1 MRDTIFALSSAPGRA
16 GIAVVRV
23 SGPKAAEI
31 FCALTRRTLPEAR
44 VALLVRLFD
53 PVEGGLLDEGLAL
66 WFPGPRS
73 YTGEDSVEFHLHG
86 GVAVVAAVLES
97 MGRIEGARPA
107 EPGEFTRRAF
117 MAGKIDLTEAEGVID
132 LIDAETSAQRRQALR
147 QAGGALGNLYDRWR
161 DRLVVILAHYE
172 AVLDF
177 PDEELPDD
185 VVARIN
191 KDIAVLSDEV
201 TQHLDDKRRGERL
214 RNGVRIAIIGPPN
227 AGKSS
232 LMNLLAQRDV
242 AIVSETAG
250 TTRDVIETHFDLGGL
265 PVTLVDTAGL
275 RETVDAVEA
284 EGVRRAHLAADQS
297 DLKVLVLDQQASGAE
312 GQMREQID
320 AETIVVLNKSDLE
333 PRAVD
338 VAAHNQ
344 SPNDLKA
351 LGRYRISVKTGVGI
365 DQFING
371 VTSAVRDMLDVT
383 DAPIITRA
391 RHRAALE
398 DVRHVLMSS
407 QTAPLPE
414 LAAEDI
420 RLAVR
425 ALGRITGSVDVED
438 ILDVVF
444 RDFCIGK

>member
-1 MRDTIFALSSAPGRA
+1 
-16 GIAVVRV
+16 V
-23 SGPKAAEI
+23 
-31 FCALTRRTLPEAR
+31 
-44 VALLVRLFD
+44 
-53 PVEGGLLDEGLAL
+53 
-66 WFPGPRS
+66 
-73 YTGEDSVEFHLHG
+73 HG
-86 GVAVVAAVLES
+86 GVAVVAVALET

-147 QAGGALGNLYDRWR
+147 QAGGALGSLYDRWR

-177 PDEELPDD
+177 PDEDLPDD
-185 VVARIN
+185 VVSKIN
-191 KDIAVLSDEV
+191 NDINCLNDEISK
-201 TQHLDDKRRGERL
+201 HLDDKRRGERL

-232 LMNLLAQRDV
+232 LMNMLAQRDV

-250 TTRDVIETHFDLGGL
+250 TTRDVIETHLDLGGF

-275 RETVDAVEA
+275 REAVDAVEA
-284 EGVRRAHLAADQS
+284 EGVRRAYLAAGQS
-297 DLKVLVLDQQASGAE
+297 DLKVLVLDQQSSCVE

-333 PRAVD
+333 SGMAG
-338 VAAHNQ
+338 VAAYIQ

-351 LGRYRISVKTGVGI
+351 LGRYRISVKTGVGV
-365 DQFING
+365 DQFIDG

-398 DVRHVLMSS
+398 DVRHVLTSS
-407 QTAPLPE
+407 QSAPLPE

-438 ILDVVF
+438 LLDVVF

>member
-1 MRDTIFALSSAPGRA
+1 
-16 GIAVVRV
+16 
-23 SGPKAAEI
+23 
-31 FCALTRRTLPEAR
+31 
-44 VALLVRLFD
+44 
-53 PVEGGLLDEGLAL
+53 
-66 WFPGPRS
+66 
-73 YTGEDSVEFHLHG
+73 
-86 GVAVVAAVLES
+86 
-97 MGRIEGARPA
+97 
-107 EPGEFTRRAF
+107 
-117 MAGKIDLTEAEGVID
+117 
-132 LIDAETSAQRRQALR
+132 
-147 QAGGALGNLYDRWR
+147 
-161 DRLVVILAHYE
+161 VILAHYE

>member
-1 MRDTIFALSSAPGRA
+1 M
-16 GIAVVRV
+16 
-23 SGPKAAEI
+23 
-31 FCALTRRTLPEAR
+31 
-44 VALLVRLFD
+44 
-53 PVEGGLLDEGLAL
+53 
-66 WFPGPRS
+66 
-73 YTGEDSVEFHLHG
+73 
-86 GVAVVAAVLES
+86 
-97 MGRIEGARPA
+97 
-107 EPGEFTRRAF
+107 
-117 MAGKIDLTEAEGVID
+117 ID

-147 QAGGALGNLYDRWR
+147 QAGGALGKLYDRWR

-214 RNGVRIAIIGPPN
+214 RSGVRIAIIGPPN

-338 VAAHNQ
+338 AAAYNQ

-371 VTSAVRDMLDVT
+371 VTIAVRDMLDVT

-407 QTAPLPE
+407 QIAPVPE

>member
-1 MRDTIFALSSAPGRA
+1 
-16 GIAVVRV
+16 
-23 SGPKAAEI
+23 
-31 FCALTRRTLPEAR
+31 
-44 VALLVRLFD
+44 
-53 PVEGGLLDEGLAL
+53 
-66 WFPGPRS
+66 
-73 YTGEDSVEFHLHG
+73 
-86 GVAVVAAVLES
+86 
-97 MGRIEGARPA
+97 
-107 EPGEFTRRAF
+107 
-117 MAGKIDLTEAEGVID
+117 
-132 LIDAETSAQRRQALR
+132 
-147 QAGGALGNLYDRWR
+147 
-161 DRLVVILAHYE
+161 
-172 AVLDF
+172 
-177 PDEELPDD
+177 
-185 VVARIN
+185 
-191 KDIAVLSDEV
+191 
-201 TQHLDDKRRGERL
+201 
-214 RNGVRIAIIGPPN
+214 
-227 AGKSS
+227 
-232 LMNLLAQRDV
+232 
-242 AIVSETAG
+242 
-250 TTRDVIETHFDLGGL
+250 
-265 PVTLVDTAGL
+265 
-275 RETVDAVEA
+275 
-284 EGVRRAHLAADQS
+284 
-297 DLKVLVLDQQASGAE
+297 
-312 GQMREQID
+312 MREQID

>member
-1 MRDTIFALSSAPGRA
+1 M
-16 GIAVVRV
+16 
-23 SGPKAAEI
+23 
-31 FCALTRRTLPEAR
+31 
-44 VALLVRLFD
+44 
-53 PVEGGLLDEGLAL
+53 
-66 WFPGPRS
+66 
-73 YTGEDSVEFHLHG
+73 
-86 GVAVVAAVLES
+86 
-97 MGRIEGARPA
+97 
-107 EPGEFTRRAF
+107 
-117 MAGKIDLTEAEGVID
+117 ID

-191 KDIAVLSDEV
+191 KDIAGLSDEV

-227 AGKSS
+227 AGTSS